1 MNSFKGL
8 FKQFERI
15 FKQFPEAEEIS
26 KTVYKT
32 TSSIYSD
39 PSILINFNED
49 KYRNLYK
56 KWGEIGIFDHKS
68 NYINPLLYGL
78 INYNIEKVDSGLRSA
93 YSVQSS
99 LVINPI
105 EKFGTDFLKNKYLQD
120 LYDGKKIGCFGLTE
134 PNAGSDPASMIT
146 TAKKHK
152 DYYIVNGSKT
162 WITNSPIADLF
173 VIWSKDENNKI
184 IGLVTERTNEIKT
197 PYLHDKLSLLC
208 SPTGQI
214 FLDDLK
220 IPEVNKLNVT
230 RLKGPFNC
238 LNKARYGISWGV
250 LGAMDNCIETSINY
264 LSERKQF
271 QKSLASNQIIQN
283 DIVKCVQLYNSSLNN
298 SISSLNLISDFKDL
312 EENLGL
318 ISFLKK
324 SNCENAI
331 EIARITRDLLGGN
344 GVSNSYNIMRHLI
357 NLEAVNTYEGT
368 KNIHSLI
375 LGKYLFDKSAF

>member
-1 MNSFKGL
+1 MNSFRSL
-8 FKQFERI
+8 FKQFEKI
-15 FKQFPEAEEIS
+15 NKLLPEADELS

-32 TSSIYSD
+32 TKNIYSD
-39 PSILINFNED
+39 PSMLLNYNEN
-49 KYRNLYK
+49 KYRDVYK
-56 KWGEIGIFDHKS
+56 KWGEIGILDHK
-68 NYINPLLYGL
+68 NNNINPLLYGL

-93 YSVQSS
+93 YSVQTS

-105 EKFGTDFLKNKYLQD
+105 EKFGNDLLKNKYLQD

-134 PNAGSDPASMIT
+134 PNAGSDPSSMT
-146 TAKKHK
+146 TFAKKQK

-173 VIWSKDENNKI
+173 IIWCKDENNKI
-184 IGLVTERTNEIKT
+184 IGLVSERSDTIKT
-197 PYLHDKLSLLC
+197 PTLNDKISLLS

-214 FLDDLK
+214 FFDDHK
-220 IPEVNKLNVT
+220 VPITNKLNIVG
-230 RLKGPFNC
+230 LKGPFNC

-250 LGAMDNCIETSINY
+250 LGAMDNCIETAISY
-264 LSERKQF
+264 LNERKQF
-271 QKSLASNQIIQN
+271 LKFLSSNQLIQN
-283 DIVKCVQLYNSSLNN
+283 DIVKCVQLYHSSLNN
-298 SISSLNLISDFKDL
+298 SISSLDAITEFKDL
-312 EENLGL
+312 EDNLAL

-331 EIARITRDLLGGN
+331 DVARITRDLLGGN
-344 GVSNSYNIMRHLI
+344 GISNSYNIMRHLI

-375 LGKYLFDKSAF
+375 LGRHLFDKSAF